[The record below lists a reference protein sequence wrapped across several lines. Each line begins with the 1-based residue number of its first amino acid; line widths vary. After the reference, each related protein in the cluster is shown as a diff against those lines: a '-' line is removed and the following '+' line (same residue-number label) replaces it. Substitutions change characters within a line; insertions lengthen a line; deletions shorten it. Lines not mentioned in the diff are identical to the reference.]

1 MAGSGSTRHHLLQ
14 WTVSLVL
21 ITWAVK
27 AQDSNLTCSDFQTSG
42 IFQDNE
48 LQVQFLLFTF
58 QNQNCGHFINLSKPE
73 SIKDSPFNSSRATKI
88 LIHGFRA
95 LGTKPSWIDDMVDA
109 LLGAVD
115 ANVVAVDWV
124 SGSTAKYNQA
134 VENIP
139 RLSNKV
145 AELINRLLELGVTE
159 ESLHM
164 IGISLGAHA
173 AGLVGQMFG
182 GRIGHITGLDPAGYK
197 FKKAG
202 PEERLDPRDAI
213 FVEAIHTDT
222 DSFGISI
229 PVGHVDYF
237 INGGR
242 DQPGC
247 PSVRHLYGFVICDH
261 MRSVTIYITALRGIC
276 SFTGFPCPNYK
287 EFLSGQCVNCSVSSP
302 LACPRIA
309 REEILA
315 NPRTQIISQEAQVFL
330 MTTSK
335 DPFCAHHMLLVFSLT
350 EPRDS
355 TITIEIELKSE
366 TSSSK
371 AKVSIPNGHVEGRT
385 VLAHDVPLCELQ
397 TAVLRYPGSI
407 IRFWKGKT
415 EISGTFCVSEM
426 PLKDRN
432 ELFCLP
438 NTITLTGNSR
448 HSFNLEADGRLGCH
462 NPTLAKK
469 SNTQTNSPPTGPTNE
484 ILTTTQVS
492 NPPI

>member
-1 MAGSGSTRHHLLQ
+1 MAGGGSARGHWLQ
-14 WTVSLVL
+14 WAVRLVL
-21 ITWAVK
+21 IAWAVADPGSSLPVR
-27 AQDSNLTCSDFQTSG
+27 AQDTNLTCSDFQTSG
-42 IFQDNE
+42 IFQDNQ

-58 QNQNCGHFINLSKPE
+58 QNRNCGQVIDWGNAE
-73 SIKDSPFNSSRATKI
+73 SIGDSPFNSTRDTKI

-109 LLGAVD
+109 LLGATD

-139 RLSNKV
+139 RLSGEV
-145 AELINRLLELGVTE
+145 AELIKHLLELGVTE
-159 ESLHM
+159 ESLHL

-197 FKKAG
+197 FKKAP
-202 PEERLDPRDAI
+202 PEERLDPGDAM

-261 MRSVTIYITALRGIC
+261 MRSVSMYISAVRGIC
-276 SFTGFPCPNYK
+276 SFTGFPCPTYK
-287 EFLSGQCVNCSVSSP
+287 EFLGGQCVSCAGSSH
-302 LACPRIA
+302 ASCPRIA
-309 REEILA
+309 REDILA

-330 MTTSK
+330 MTTAK
-335 DPFCAHHMLLVFSLT
+335 EPFCAHHMLLVFSLP

-355 TITIEIELKSE
+355 TLTIEIELKSE

-371 AKVSIPNGHVEGRT
+371 TKISIAGGHLEGRA
-385 VLAHDVPLCELQ
+385 VLAHSAPLCEIQ
-397 TAVLRYPGSI
+397 MAVLRYPGSI
-407 IRFWKGKT
+407 LSFWRGKT
-415 EISGTFCVSEM
+415 EIRGTFCVSEM
-426 PLKDRN
+426 PLGDRA
-432 ELFCLP
+432 ERRCLP
-438 NTITLTGNSR
+438 QTVMLSGNSR
-448 HSFNLEADGRLGCH
+448 HSYNLQTAGRPGGH
-462 NPTLAKK
+462 SDPWEEN
-469 SNTQTNSPPTGPTNE
+469 
-484 ILTTTQVS
+484 
-492 NPPI
+492 

>member
-21 ITWAVK
+21 ITWAECDGVSSTDLCSPVPNPGFFLPVK

-247 PSVRHLYGFVICDH
+247 PSVRHCELPLINESYEGTCITLLQRVSLCDLGVIFAPAVYGFVICDH

-302 LACPRIA
+302 LACPRIGM
-309 REEILA
+309 
-315 NPRTQIISQEAQVFL
+315 
-330 MTTSK
+330 MTL
-335 DPFCAHHMLLVFSLT
+335 C
-350 EPRDS
+350 
-355 TITIEIELKSE
+355 
-366 TSSSK
+366 
-371 AKVSIPNGHVEGRT
+371 
-385 VLAHDVPLCELQ
+385 PL
-397 TAVLRYPGSI
+397 P
-407 IRFWKGKT
+407 
-415 EISGTFCVSEM
+415 
-426 PLKDRN
+426 
-432 ELFCLP
+432 
-438 NTITLTGNSR
+438 
-448 HSFNLEADGRLGCH
+448 
-462 NPTLAKK
+462 
-469 SNTQTNSPPTGPTNE
+469 
-484 ILTTTQVS
+484 
-492 NPPI
+492 

>member
-1 MAGSGSTRHHLLQ
+1 
-14 WTVSLVL
+14 
-21 ITWAVK
+21 
-27 AQDSNLTCSDFQTSG
+27 CSDFQTSG
-42 IFQDNE
+42 IFQDNQ

-58 QNQNCGHFINLSKPE
+58 QNRNCGQVIDWGNAE
-73 SIKDSPFNSSRATKI
+73 SIGDSPFNSTRDTKI

-109 LLGAVD
+109 LLGATD

-139 RLSNKV
+139 RLSGEV
-145 AELINRLLELGVTE
+145 AELIKHLLELGVTE
-159 ESLHM
+159 ESLHL

-197 FKKAG
+197 FKKAP
-202 PEERLDPRDAI
+202 PEERLDPGDAM

-247 PSVRHLYGFVICDH
+247 PSVRHCEPLG
-261 MRSVTIYITALRGIC
+261 RSVVECGLRVCGLGLGAGEDQTPGQEVPEYNVSLPLRALDTQRHLLVMERNIKLAMLFGNTFHRAKRAVP
-276 SFTGFPCPNYK
+276 SPELT
-287 EFLSGQCVNCSVSSP
+287 VSCLLP
-302 LACPRIA
+302 P
-309 REEILA
+309 
-315 NPRTQIISQEAQVFL
+315 
-330 MTTSK
+330 
-335 DPFCAHHMLLVFSLT
+335 AHHMLLVFSLP

-355 TITIEIELKSE
+355 TLTIEIELKSE

-371 AKVSIPNGHVEGRT
+371 TKISIAGGHLEGRA
-385 VLAHDVPLCELQ
+385 VLAHSAPLCEIQ
-397 TAVLRYPGSI
+397 MAVLRYPGSI
-407 IRFWKGKT
+407 LSFWRGKT
-415 EISGTFCVSEM
+415 EIRGTFCVSEM
-426 PLKDRN
+426 PLGDR
-432 ELFCLP
+432 
-438 NTITLTGNSR
+438 
-448 HSFNLEADGRLGCH
+448 
-462 NPTLAKK
+462 
-469 SNTQTNSPPTGPTNE
+469 
-484 ILTTTQVS
+484 
-492 NPPI
+492 

>member
-1 MAGSGSTRHHLLQ
+1 MAGGGSARGHWLQ
-14 WTVSLVL
+14 WAVRLVL
-21 ITWAVK
+21 IAWAVR
-27 AQDSNLTCSDFQTSG
+27 AQDTNLTCSDFQTSG
-42 IFQDNE
+42 IFQDNQ

-58 QNQNCGHFINLSKPE
+58 QNRNCGQVIDWGNAE
-73 SIKDSPFNSSRATKI
+73 SIGDSPFNSTRDTKI

-109 LLGAVD
+109 LLGATD

-139 RLSNKV
+139 RLSGEV
-145 AELINRLLELGVTE
+145 AELIKHLLELGVTE
-159 ESLHM
+159 ESLHL

-197 FKKAG
+197 FKKAP
-202 PEERLDPRDAI
+202 PEERLDPGDAM

-247 PSVRHLYGFVICDH
+247 PSVRH
-261 MRSVTIYITALRGIC
+261 S
-276 SFTGFPCPNYK
+276 
-287 EFLSGQCVNCSVSSP
+287 
-302 LACPRIA
+302 
-309 REEILA
+309 REDILA

-330 MTTSK
+330 MTTAK
-335 DPFCAHHMLLVFSLT
+335 EPFCAHHMLLVFSLP

-355 TITIEIELKSE
+355 TLTIEIELKSE

-371 AKVSIPNGHVEGRT
+371 TKISIAGGHLEGRA
-385 VLAHDVPLCELQ
+385 VLAHSAPLCEIQ
-397 TAVLRYPGSI
+397 MAVLRYPGSI
-407 IRFWKGKT
+407 LSFWRGKT
-415 EISGTFCVSEM
+415 EIRGTFCVSEM
-426 PLKDRN
+426 PLGDRA
-432 ELFCLP
+432 ERRCLP
-438 NTITLTGNSR
+438 QTVMLSGNSR
-448 HSFNLEADGRLGCH
+448 HSYNLQTAGRPGGH
-462 NPTLAKK
+462 SDPWEEN
-469 SNTQTNSPPTGPTNE
+469 
-484 ILTTTQVS
+484 
-492 NPPI
+492 